1 MITDLGHI
9 ALATHDLERS
19 LSFYARL
26 GIREA
31 FRLYRDDGSL
41 LLVYLH
47 VADDRF
53 VEIFPGGPAPDHNR
67 QSSFRHLCLLTDNLP
82 TTVEQLRQAG
92 VVIEREPSVGL
103 DHNWQ
108 AWIRD
113 PDGNAVEL
121 MQLVA
126 ESPQR
131 QVALIPK
138 GLIRPQAR

>member
-9 ALATHDLERS
+9 ALAAHDLERS

-53 VEIFPGGPAPDHNR
+53 MEIFPGGPAPDPHR
-67 QSSFRHLCLLTDNLP
+67 QSSFRHLCLLTDDLH

>member
-9 ALATHDLERS
+9 ALAAHDLERS
-19 LSFYARL
+19 LAFYARL

-47 VADDRF
+47 VAGDRF
-53 VEIFPGGPAPDHNR
+53 MEIFPGGPAPDPHR
-67 QSSFRHLCLLTDNLP
+67 QGSFRHLCLLTDNLQ

-131 QVALIPK
+131 QVCS
-138 GLIRPQAR
+138 RP

>member
-19 LSFYARL
+19 LAFYARL

-47 VADDRF
+47 VAGDRF
-53 VEIFPGGPAPDHNR
+53 MEIFPGGPAPDPHR
-67 QSSFRHLCLLTDNLP
+67 QGSFRHLCLLTDNLH

-131 QVALIPK
+131 QIGK
-138 GLIRPQAR
+138 SQASR